1 MAPCLLAV
9 HIKRTL
15 YTISEVSLRNRFYVL
30 LIVPVVLRGLNLGK
44 IRSIIG
50 ASILST
56 NVLIRLIVKQLINT
70 ISICRTSL
78 EFMCQCINDSDIFLL
93 LTVQVLCLKCALELG
108 EVEVLRRLLLD
119 TVHNRTVKRCT
130 AGH

>member
-56 NVLIRLIVKQLINT
+56 NFLIRLIVKQLINT

-78 EFMCQCINDSDIFLL
+78 EFMC
-93 LTVQVLCLKCALELG
+93 
-108 EVEVLRRLLLD
+108 
-119 TVHNRTVKRCT
+119 
-130 AGH
+130 